1 MKSLVFTNTGSPSSS
16 NYSPMM
22 IDSKHVSP
30 SRKITSNSSS
40 LPKTLTKNQKKKLK
54 YKAKKQALKNG
65 DKNDADNDDD
75 GNSDNDDDDEEQD
88 KMKID
93 GVASVE

>member
-1 MKSLVFTNTGSPSSS
+1 MKSFAFTNTGSPSSS
-16 NYSPMM
+16 NYSPMV
-22 IDSKHVSP
+22 IDSKPVSP
-30 SRKITSNSSS
+30 NRKITSNSSS
-40 LPKTLTKNQKKKLK
+40 SPKTLTKNQKKKLK

-65 DKNDADNDDD
+65 DKNDAE
-75 GNSDNDDDDEEQD
+75 GNSDNDDDEEQD